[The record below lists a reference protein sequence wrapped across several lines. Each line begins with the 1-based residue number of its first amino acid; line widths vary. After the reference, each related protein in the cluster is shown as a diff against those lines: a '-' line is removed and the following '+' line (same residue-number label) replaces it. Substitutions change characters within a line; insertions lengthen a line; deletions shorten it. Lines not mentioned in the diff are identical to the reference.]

1 MSTARAS
8 RRAAV
13 SVTANS
19 RVRST
24 ARVGGDNP
32 GRARE
37 HPPSLPVGRGPPR
50 TMALLQVL
58 LGLSA
63 ASCSLPDARTATARH
78 MEATLCGVGNGG
90 ASGRVIDRRP
100 DLPFGS

>member
-8 RRAAV
+8 RRAVV

-32 GRARE
+32 GRAPSV
-37 HPPSLPVGRGPPR
+37 PPRWAWSTTGR

-58 LGLSA
+58 LVLSA